1 MSVTAAKGFLAAG
14 VAAGLK
20 ASGRPDVALVVNE
33 GSGAVAAVFTTNR
46 VQAAPVVLTM
56 QVVAG
61 GTVRAVVL
69 NSGGANACT
78 GKPGYADA
86 VATAEHVAKA
96 IGCEPG
102 EVAVASTGLIG
113 TRLPM
118 ELLLPGIAAAAAQLS
133 AAKGAEAAQAIMT
146 TDTVSKQ
153 ASVTLDCGVTIGGM
167 AKGAGMLAPALA
179 TMLVVVTTDA
189 DVSSAD
195 LGAALRPATA
205 LTFDRV
211 DVDGCMSTNDMV
223 LLMASGASGLL
234 IQSGGAH
241 WDDFAAGVTT
251 VCADLARQLAADAE
265 GASKLITVEVTGA
278 ASETEALEV
287 ARAVARS
294 ALLKCAIHGEDA
306 NWGRV
311 LAAVGT
317 TTAAFDP
324 DQIDVTFNG
333 VLLCQGGVA
342 AGDRVAGAAALKP
355 RDVTIT
361 VDLHAGGQA
370 ASVLTSDLT
379 AAYVH
384 ENSAYS
390 T

>member
-1 MSVTAAKGFLAAG
+1 MSVTAANGFRAAG

-20 ASGRPDVALVVNE
+20 LSGRPDVALVVND
-33 GSGAVAAVFTTNR
+33 GTGAIAGVFTTNR
-46 VQAAPVVLTM
+46 VKAAPVVFTQ

-86 VATAEHVAKA
+86 VATAEHAAQQLGCKA
-96 IGCEPG
+96 S
-102 EVAVASTGLIG
+102 EVALASTGLIG
-113 TRLPM
+113 TRLAM
-118 ELLLPGIAAAAAQLS
+118 GLLLPGVEKAAAELS
-133 AAKGAEAAQAIMT
+133 AVNGPDAAEAIRT

-153 ASVTLDCGVTIGGM
+153 ASLTLDCGVTIGGM

-189 DVSSAD
+189 DVSSAE
-195 LGAALRPATA
+195 LAEALAPATA
-205 LTFDRV
+205 RTFDRL
-211 DVDGCMSTNDMV
+211 DVDGCMSTNDTV
-223 LLMASGASGLL
+223 LLMASGASGVP
-234 IQSGGAH
+234 IRRGGAL
-241 WDDFAAGVTT
+241 WDAFTAGVAA

-265 GASKLITVEVTGA
+265 GASKLITIEVVGA
-278 ASETEALEV
+278 ASENDAVEV
-287 ARAVARS
+287 ARAIGRS

-311 LAAVGT
+311 LAAAGT
-317 TTAAFDP
+317 TMAAFDP
-324 DQIDVTFNG
+324 DQVDVIFNG
-333 VLLCQGGVA
+333 VLLCAGGVEV
-342 AGDRVAGAAALKP
+342 GDRTVGAAALKS

-361 VDLHAGGQA
+361 VDLHTGPAT
-370 ASVLTSDLT
+370 ASILTSDLT
-379 AAYVH
+379 AEYVH